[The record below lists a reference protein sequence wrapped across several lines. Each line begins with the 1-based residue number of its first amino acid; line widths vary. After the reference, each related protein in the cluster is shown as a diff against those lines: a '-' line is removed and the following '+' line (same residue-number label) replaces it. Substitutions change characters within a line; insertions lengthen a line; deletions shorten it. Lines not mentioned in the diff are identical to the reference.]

1 MKGRSLLMIP
11 GPVESEPEVL
21 AALADPATSHV
32 APAFIEIFGRALER
46 LRVVFNCPDG
56 QPFIVAGSGT
66 LAMDLLAANL
76 TEPGMCALVVSTGYF
91 GDRFGDMLTRYGA
104 EVTHLRAPIGGAP
117 TPAEVDA
124 ALSLRRYHLLTITHV
139 DTSTGVRAD
148 VQGIAAVARR
158 HDVLCLVDG
167 VCSVGGEAL
176 DMTGWGVD
184 AALTASQKAL
194 AVPPG
199 LALAVAGPRALSAFQ
214 ARKTPVAS
222 YYSDWSLWLPVMQ
235 AYEARRPAYFATP
248 AVNLVHALEVS
259 LAQIVAEGMEA
270 RVARHRRLSDA
281 LKAGIA
287 ALGLNQVPLHPELA
301 ATTLTAVYYPDGV
314 DASLLPKVA
323 AAGVILAGGLH
334 KEIRDRYFRIGHM
347 GTVRPADILAT
358 LGALETGLAAAG
370 YRFDH
375 GAGVAA
381 AQSAL
386 IA

>member
-21 AALADPATSHV
+21 AALADSATSHV
-32 APAFIEIFGRALER
+32 APAFIELFGRALER
-46 LRVVFNCPDG
+46 LRVVFGCPDG

-76 TEPGMCALVVSTGYF
+76 TEPGTRALVVNTGYF

-104 EVTHLRAPIGGAP
+104 EVTHLRAPIGSAP
-117 TPAEVDA
+117 TPAEVDV
-124 ALSLRRYHLLTITHV
+124 ALSQWRYDLLTITHV

-148 VQGIAAVARR
+148 VQSIAAVARR

-176 DMTGWGVD
+176 DMAGWGVD

-199 LALAVAGPRALSAFQ
+199 LALAVAGRRALAAFR
-214 ARKTPVAS
+214 ARKMPVAS
-222 YYSDWSLWLPVMQ
+222 YYSDWNLWLPIMQ

-259 LAQIVAEGMEA
+259 LAQILAEGMEA
-270 RVARHRRLSDA
+270 RIARHRRLSDA

-287 ALGLNQVPLHPELA
+287 ALGLKQVPLHPELA

-347 GTVRPADILAT
+347 GAVRPADILAT

-381 AQSAL
+381 AQASL
-386 IA
+386 TV